1 MSVDDMS
8 NNNGVV
14 AYPPPSQGDLDD
26 FETSKRLSFGE
37 MSQKLNEEQR
47 IDPNDVIQVLKDPTA
62 ERFVRYGLVGWLVI
76 YICFVCLTV
85 ILCVVL

>member
-1 MSVDDMS
+1 MS

-26 FETSKRLSFGE
+26 LETSKRLSFGE

-62 ERFVRYGLVGWLVI
+62 ERFVRYGLVVG
-76 YICFVCLTV
+76 
-85 ILCVVL
+85 